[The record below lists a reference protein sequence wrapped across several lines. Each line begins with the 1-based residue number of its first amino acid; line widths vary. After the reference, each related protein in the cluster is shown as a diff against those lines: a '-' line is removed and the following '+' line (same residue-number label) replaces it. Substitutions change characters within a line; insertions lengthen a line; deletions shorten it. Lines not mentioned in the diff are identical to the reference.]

1 MNKKYKKLRLRQ
13 LDSQFKKIQNLK
25 EIQIPAKG
33 WIWEIRN
40 ALGMSHSQLAKR
52 LKVSAPAI
60 ANSERS
66 EAESTI
72 KISTLKKTAENFLL
86 GIHKDMFGKTWK
98 WAGQIRKSEKN
109 IGSAPERIREH
120 LKILIDDVKFWLI
133 NTTYSKD
140 ETCVRFHR
148 RIVGIHLF
156 PNGNGRHAR
165 FVTDLLAESLGIQP
179 FTWGSK
185 DLYNPGEAR
194 TQYINALK
202 EADKNNYEPLLKFVR
217 T

>member
-1 MNKKYKKLRLRQ
+1 MKFEYPKGATPIDADEAADLIPNLTTQKELNEWEQTNISEAVIKHHNKKYSTDEI
-13 LDSQFKKIQNLK
+13 LD
-25 EIQIPAKG
+25 
-33 WIWEIRN
+33 
-40 ALGMSHSQLAKR
+40 
-52 LKVSAPAI
+52 V
-60 ANSERS
+60 
-66 EAESTI
+66 
-72 KISTLKKTAENFLL
+72 NFLL

-185 DLYNPGEAR
+185 DLY
-194 TQYINALK
+194 INALK